1 MRYCFLSPAP
11 TAPPSTPQLTEL
23 TSQSFSLMWQPPPFE
38 EINGDIRRY
47 TISIVEVETGQEFE
61 TMTNISQATVTSLHP
76 YYNYMCKVRAETIL
90 PGPFSDVISV
100 LLLEEGEV

>member
-1 MRYCFLSPAP
+1 
-11 TAPPSTPQLTEL
+11 
-23 TSQSFSLMWQPPPFE
+23 
-38 EINGDIRRY
+38 
-47 TISIVEVETGQEFE
+47 
-61 TMTNISQATVTSLHP
+61 MTNISQATVSSLHP

>member
-1 MRYCFLSPAP
+1 
-11 TAPPSTPQLTEL
+11 
-23 TSQSFSLMWQPPPFE
+23 MWQPPPFE
-38 EINGDIRRY
+38 EINGDIRHY

-61 TMTNISQATVTSLHP
+61 TMTNITQATVRSLHP

-90 PGPFSDVISV
+90 PGPFSDMISV